1 MRYVIIRDDDTN
13 ALTPVECLERLYRP
27 FLERGLP
34 VNLATIPDVST
45 AATMADGK
53 SEGFLLTKP
62 VDRFAASSNCAEGAL
77 SSNGHEKVSSAAS
90 QLVARGFHQQ
100 QQVTP
105 RHERASG
112 GESHATVPIAAN
124 PDLVHYL
131 LENPGFHIVQ
141 HGLHH
146 DYLEFEQASPVEIRA
161 KFEEGTRLLVEAGFA
176 RSQTFVAPYDRLSRA
191 SLVEGARHFRILS
204 TGWYELRRL
213 PLRWWPA
220 YALKKAAGKAHWRAG
235 ATILLT
241 HPGCLLSYR
250 RNYNTILN
258 AVIQHIST
266 HRLTVL
272 VTHWW
277 EYFRDGRPDERLI
290 KVLHETGNYL
300 AKNREVT
307 VISFDVLLSGQV
319 PLN

>member
-13 ALTPVECLERLYRP
+13 ALTPIECLERLYRP

-34 VNLATIPDVST
+34 VNLATIPNVTT
-45 AATMADGK
+45 AAVTADGK
-53 SEGFLLTKP
+53 PEGFLNKLA
-62 VDRFAASSNCAEGAL
+62 DCCGASSGCTEGGFP
-77 SSNGHEKVSSAAS
+77 SNGHETISSGAPTTATKPPQQRKSVAS
-90 QLVARGFHQQ
+90 A
-100 QQVTP
+100 TD
-105 RHERASG
+105 ERSRDR
-112 GESHATVPIAAN
+112 EPHITIPIAAN
-124 PDLVHYL
+124 SDLVHYL
-131 LENPGFHIVQ
+131 LENPEFHIVQ

-146 DYLEFEQASPVEIRA
+146 DYLEFDRASAVEIGA
-161 KFEEGTRLLVEAGFA
+161 KFDEGTRLLLEAGFA
-176 RSQTFVAPYDRLSRA
+176 HPQTFVAPYDKMSRI
-191 SLVEGARHFRILS
+191 SLVEGAGRFRVLS

-213 PLRWWPA
+213 PFAWWPA
-220 YALKKAAGKAHWRAG
+220 YAVKKAGGKAHWRAG

-258 AVIQHIST
+258 AVIQHVST

-307 VISFDVLLSGQV
+307 VISFDALLSGQV